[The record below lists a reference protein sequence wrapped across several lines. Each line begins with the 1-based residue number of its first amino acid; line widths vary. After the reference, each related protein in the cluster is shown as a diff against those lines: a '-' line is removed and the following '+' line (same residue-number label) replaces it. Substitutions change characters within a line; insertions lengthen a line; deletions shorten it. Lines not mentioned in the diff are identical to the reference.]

1 LPCTTGTTTL
11 RDEKGGHAHSGKCR
25 TFAFDEMKKAI
36 VTVTN
41 DLTTDQ
47 RVDRVCNTLVK
58 LGFEVTLV
66 GRKLKGSLPLQPRKY
81 KTKRMRLIFR
91 RGPAFYAEYN
101 KRLLLYLLFHHC
113 DLLVSNDTD
122 SLPAV
127 YLDSRISVIPHIHD
141 CHEYFRGVPELVGRS
156 RVTAIWKRIEDYI
169 FPKLKYVYAV
179 NDSIANLYHA
189 EYGNEIKVLRN
200 VPYRREDTVPLSKKK
215 IGIRQGQKVILY
227 QGAVNVDRGL
237 EEAIMAMK
245 FVQEDAVLV
254 IIGTGDIFEQL
265 KHLTFN
271 EGLNDRVIF
280 TGQVP
285 FPELHSYTLM
295 ADIGLSIEK
304 DVGINY
310 HYCLPN
316 KLLDYIQAGI
326 PVLVSPLPEMKAIVD
341 KFDIGAFV
349 ESHEPE
355 LLAAQFDRML
365 HDGESLIRYRINERR
380 AASELCWE
388 NEEGKLETIVREAT
402 AIY

>member
-1 LPCTTGTTTL
+1 
-11 RDEKGGHAHSGKCR
+11 
-25 TFAFDEMKKAI
+25 MKKAI

-47 RVDRVCNTLVK
+47 RVDRVCNTLVN

-66 GRKLKGSLPLQPRKY
+66 GRRLKGSLPLQPRKY
-81 KTKRMRLIFR
+81 RTKRMRLLFR
-91 RGPAFYAEYN
+91 KGPAFYAEYN
-101 KRLLLYLLFHHC
+101 KRLVLYLLFRHY

-122 SLPAV
+122 SLPAAF
-127 YLDSRISVIPHIHD
+127 LASRISVIPHVHD
-141 CHEYFRGVPELVGRS
+141 CHEYFRGVPELVGRA
-156 RVTAIWKRIEDYI
+156 RVTAIWKKIEDYI

-179 NDSIANLYHA
+179 NDSIAKLYHA
-189 EYGNEIKVLRN
+189 EYGNDVKVLRN
-200 VPYRREDTVPLSKKK
+200 VPYRKEEREPFSKKK
-215 IGIRQGQKVILY
+215 IGIRAGQKVILY

-254 IIGTGDIFEQL
+254 IIGTGDIFEELKQL
-265 KHLTFN
+265 VFN
-271 EGLNDRVIF
+271 EGLTDRVIF

-285 FPELHSYTLM
+285 FPELHGYTLM
-295 ADIGLSIEK
+295 ADIGISIEK

-316 KLLDYIQAGI
+316 KFLDYIQAGI

-341 KFDIGAFV
+341 KYEIGAFL
-349 ESHEPE
+349 ESHDPE
-355 LLAAQFDRML
+355 VLAAQFDRML
-365 HDGESLIRYRINERR
+365 HDGETLIRYRINERR

-388 NEEGKLETIVREAT
+388 NEEGILETIIREAT